1 MQRQQIALLGR
12 LDRNEVHG
20 GPLHRLGDGLRI
32 AVVVLV
38 TLEEGLHVL
47 CRDQANVMSECLD
60 LARDVM
66 RARASLQADKAGR
79 QIDKSA
85 DKLAAR
91 YFDVQGDRAALV
103 EADEVE
109 STCRLTVSMLVPCE
123 SPAVA
128 RQANIVPSHC
138 QRGLR

>member
-1 MQRQQIALLGR
+1 
-12 LDRNEVHG
+12 
-20 GPLHRLGDGLRI
+20 
-32 AVVVLV
+32 
-38 TLEEGLHVL
+38 
-47 CRDQANVMSECLD
+47 
-60 LARDVM
+60 M
-66 RARASLQADKAGR
+66 RARAGLQADKAGR

-103 EADEVE
+103 KADEVE